1 MITLVENWL
10 KMFDNGCVMEYPIIS
25 NEYRKRPGLVK
36 MEEHRKLVS
45 EIAYY
50 LWLNG
55 SHDEKQNWLD
65 AEQQALNSYKEQ

>member
-1 MITLVENWL
+1 MIHTINNWL
-10 KMFDNGCVMEYPIIS
+10 KQFENGNVMEYPIIS

-55 SHDEKQNWLD
+55 SQDEKQNWID
-65 AEQQALNSYKEQ
+65 AEIQALESYKEQ